1 MLPEDPIMLM
11 SMINMKLRDT
21 GKHFEEL
28 CEDLDVSAGDV
39 EKKLSDA
46 GFEYNKDV
54 NQFR

>member
-21 GKHFEEL
+21 GKTPEQL
-28 CEDLDVSAGDV
+28 CGDLDVPLKEIT
-39 EKKLSDA
+39 EKLKTA
-46 GFEYNKDV
+46 GFEYNAGI

>member
-21 GKHFEEL
+21 GKTPEQL
-28 CEDLDVSAGDV
+28 CEDLDVPLTEIT
-39 EKKLSDA
+39 EKLKTA
-46 GFEYNKDV
+46 GFEYNAGI